1 MARGMSPT
9 SSQGQRGG
17 RFLSTLSFSCHGTR
31 KCRRSTRSSETAD
44 ARHAVRKKPEEYDP
58 FAGGLLPGSRPA
70 PRYPP
75 LSLTLSQSQPLTA
88 AKKKKTPSRLP
99 RFPDLIMHLAKVDLF
114 PVQPRFKYSSF
125 LTKFSMAKILALK
138 WNYAIFNLSVNS
150 IKAEKISGLVVWPG
164 A

>member
-17 RFLSTLSFSCHGTR
+17 RFLGPLSCSCHGTR

-58 FAGGLLPGSRPA
+58 FAGGLLPASRPA

-75 LSLTLSQSQPLTA
+75 LSPPLSQSQPLTA
-88 AKKKKTPSRLP
+88 AKKKTPSRLP

-125 LTKFSMAKILALK
+125 LNEILNGKDFGLK
-138 WNYAIFNLSVNS
+138 MELCNF
-150 IKAEKISGLVVWPG
+150 
-164 A
+164 